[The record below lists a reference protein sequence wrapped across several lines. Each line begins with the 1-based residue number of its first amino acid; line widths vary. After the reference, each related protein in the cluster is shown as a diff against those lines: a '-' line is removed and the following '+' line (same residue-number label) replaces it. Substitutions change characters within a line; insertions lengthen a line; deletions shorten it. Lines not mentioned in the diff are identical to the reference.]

1 MMKEK
6 ERVPGD
12 CGGKAFEAILVVV
25 SWTSNSSDLP
35 LKHVWGQWCAGEGIV
50 FNFKAHEHFGKLIF
64 VKYAVDLVLAWKLYH
79 TWFITRVYP
88 GFCAAFNHYTAFP
101 NKFTNWKIHLRN
113 NGTPLKLPIESF
125 FFFLRNAKPLGYMCK
140 TSKWP
145 VFV

>member
-12 CGGKAFEAILVVV
+12 CGGKAFEAILVAV

-64 VKYAVDLVLAWKLYH
+64 VKYAVECWH
-79 TWFITRVYP
+79 ESFITRDLSHVYILA
-88 GFCAAFNHYTAFP
+88 FVLAAFNHYTAFP

-125 FFFLRNAKPLGYMCK
+125 FFFLRNAKPLGCMC
-140 TSKWP
+140 SICIALY
-145 VFV
+145 